1 MWVIRNM
8 KRSSRKISALSFF
21 LALVLLGAAQ
31 AADPYALEKAAIAA
45 PEEVPAA
52 VRATLVDEALRVS
65 GPKGPMCEIWLRKA
79 IPAAAAPAQAL
90 GVGYGQIAP
99 GALVG
104 VVRIL
109 IPISDYRQQRVK
121 PGVYTLRY
129 ALHPVNGDHMGISP
143 LRDFLLLAPAA
154 LDADPAEI
162 TFEEAVARS
171 KKTIGANHPS
181 AWSLQSADGAPGE
194 PPSLFHTDDPDLWL
208 IHLRVSLA
216 GAGGASSPLD
226 MALVVAGH
234 APEA

>member
-1 MWVIRNM
+1 M
-8 KRSSRKISALSFF
+8 KRSSHKISSLSFF
-21 LALVLLGAAQ
+21 LAVVLLGLVQAAQ
-31 AADPYALEKAAIAA
+31 ASDPYTLEKAAIAA
-45 PEEVPAA
+45 PEEVSAA
-52 VRATLVDEALRVS
+52 VRATLAADALRVT

-79 IPAAAAPAQAL
+79 IPPAVTPVQGL
-90 GVGYGQIAP
+90 GVGYGQIAS

-104 VVRIL
+104 VVRVL
-109 IPISDYRQQRVK
+109 LPISDYRQQRVK

-129 ALHPVNGDHMGISP
+129 ELHPVNGDHMGISP

-154 LDADPAEI
+154 LDLDPAEI

-194 PPSLFHTDDPDLWL
+194 PPSMFHTDDPDLWL
-208 IHLRVSLA
+208 IHLRVSLGSA
-216 GAGGASSPLD
+216 SGASSPLD